1 MILQVSNVKKWK
13 KETGRIE
20 KVNKKSQK
28 GKRVIPTQNPDEVP
42 KEKLKV
48 SSSQAPR
55 KKRHLNR
62 IPGAKDMGSQSL
74 KEKSNRQTGPP
85 KTRTGPMYT
94 NPENCEPK
102 ANRRRQKLK
111 EPIRPRTGPPEK

>member
-74 KEKSNRQTGPP
+74 KEKSSLQISELLN
-85 KTRTGPMYT
+85 TRVHSVQNLFRSAET
-94 NPENCEPK
+94 E
-102 ANRRRQKLK
+102 
-111 EPIRPRTGPPEK
+111 